1 MNTEIIKVNYDNE
14 RPTVMGRDLHE
25 SLQIETPYTMWFSRM
40 REYGFAENTDF
51 VTVNKNVIRTDGVKM
66 PQTQCDHQMTIEMAK
81 EICMIQRTDAGK
93 KCRQYFLNLEAAWN
107 SPEAVMARAL
117 QVANRQLINL
127 RDYNQKLE
135 GTVAVQRQQISEMTP
150 KADYY
155 NVVLNC
161 PDLLPISVIAKDYG
175 KSAQWMN
182 NYLQEKG
189 VQYKQGDV
197 WLLYQKH
204 AEKGYTSTKTH
215 TYPGNDGMQ
224 HTKVHTY
231 WTQKGRL
238 FIYEMMKSDG
248 FLPLIETKS
257 VA

>member
-25 SLQIETPYTMWFSRM
+25 VLQIATPYHKWFPRM
-40 REYGFAENTDF
+40 CEYGFAENTDF
-51 VTVNKNVIRTDGVKM
+51 VTVDKNVRRADGVEM
-66 PQTQCDHQMTIEMAK
+66 PQMQRDHQMTIEMAK

-197 WLLYQKH
+197 WLLYQKR

-215 TYPGNDGMQ
+215 TYPGNDGKQ

>member
-1 MNTEIIKVNYDNE
+1 
-14 RPTVMGRDLHE
+14 
-25 SLQIETPYTMWFSRM
+25 
-40 REYGFAENTDF
+40 
-51 VTVNKNVIRTDGVKM
+51 
-66 PQTQCDHQMTIEMAK
+66 
-81 EICMIQRTDAGK
+81 
-93 KCRQYFLNLEAAWN
+93 
-107 SPEAVMARAL
+107 
-117 QVANRQLINL
+117 
-127 RDYNQKLE
+127 
-135 GTVAVQRQQISEMTP
+135 
-150 KADYY
+150 
-155 NVVLNC
+155 
-161 PDLLPISVIAKDYG
+161 
-175 KSAQWMN
+175 MN

-215 TYPGNDGMQ
+215 TYPGNDGKQ

>member
-14 RPTVMGRDLHE
+14 RPTVMGRDLHAA
-25 SLQIETPYTMWFSRM
+25 LDVTTPYHKWFPRM
-40 REYGFAENTDF
+40 CEYGFIENTDF
-51 VTVNKNVIRTDGVKM
+51 LTMDKNVQRADGVEMPKM
-66 PQTQCDHQMTIEMAK
+66 KRDHQMTIEMAK

-155 NVVLNC
+155 NMVLNC
-161 PDLLPISVIAKDYG
+161 PGLLPISVIAKDYG

-215 TYPGNDGMQ
+215 TYPGNDGKQ